1 MQEQPGDNPTPV
13 MSMLGK
19 LADHPRQVPC
29 HITHTNVNTHNM
41 IRDSLDRSPLYAG
54 VIEGVGPRYCPSIE
68 DKIMRFADKDSHQIF
83 VEPEGL
89 QSIELY
95 PNGISTS
102 LPFDVQLSFV
112 QSIVGFE
119 NAHIV
124 RPGYAIEYD
133 FFNPQDLF
141 PTLETK
147 LISGLYFAG
156 QINGTTGYEEA
167 GAQGLLAGTNAA
179 LKALDKEPWTARRD
193 QAYLGV
199 MVDDLVTN
207 GTQEPYR
214 MFTSR
219 AEYRLLLREDNAD
232 QRLTEIGYKL
242 GLVGEER
249 WRAFNEKC
257 EAIEQRKHLMRQTKV
272 TLNNDIGQKLE
283 TLLTQPLTKS
293 SNLLDILKRPELD
306 YQKLHQAAELPDID
320 PTVGEQIEIDIK
332 YAGYIDRQKDDVDR
346 LKRNEATVIP
356 ADFNY
361 QAIHGLSNEAT
372 AKLEQIR
379 PISLG
384 MASRIQGVTPAAL
397 SLLLIYLKKHKM
409 KSKVDLAS

>member
-1 MQEQPGDNPTPV
+1 
-13 MSMLGK
+13 LGK
-19 LADHPRQVPC
+19 LSDHPQQVPC
-29 HITHTNVNTHNM
+29 HITHTNIKTHDL
-41 IRDSLDRSPLYAG
+41 IRESLDRSPLYAG

-89 QSIELY
+89 NSIELY

-102 LPFDVQLSFV
+102 LPFDVQLDFV
-112 QSIVGFE
+112 QSIIGFE

-133 FFNPQDLF
+133 YFNPQDLK

-147 LISGLYFAG
+147 LINGLYFAG

-167 GAQGLLAGTNAA
+167 GAQGLLAGANAG
-179 LKALDKEPWTARRD
+179 LKALGKESWTARRD

-199 MVDDLVTN
+199 MVDDLTTN

-232 QRLTEIGYKL
+232 QRLTAIGHEL
-242 GLVGEER
+242 GLVGEKR

-257 EAIEQRKHLMRQTKV
+257 EAIEQRKQLMRNTKV
-272 TLNNDIGQKLE
+272 TLHNDLGKQLE
-283 TLLTQPLTKS
+283 SLLAQPLSKDT
-293 SNLLDILKRPELD
+293 NLLDILKRPELN
-306 YQKLHQAAELPDID
+306 YVKLHDAAQLEDID
-320 PTVGEQIEIDIK
+320 LAVGEQIEIDIK
-332 YAGYIDRQKDDVDR
+332 YAGYIERQKDDVER
-346 LKRNEATVIP
+346 LQRHESTAIP

-361 QAIHGLSNEAT
+361 QQIHGLSNEAT
-372 AKLEQIR
+372 AKLEDIR
-379 PISLG
+379 PANLG

-397 SLLLIYLKKHKM
+397 SLLLIYLKKHKV
-409 KSKVDLAS
+409 KSTTSLAS